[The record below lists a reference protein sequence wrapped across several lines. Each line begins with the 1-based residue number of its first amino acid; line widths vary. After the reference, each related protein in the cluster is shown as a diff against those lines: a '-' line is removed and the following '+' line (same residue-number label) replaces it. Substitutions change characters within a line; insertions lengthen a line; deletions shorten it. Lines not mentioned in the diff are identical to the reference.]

1 VRHGQERNR
10 GEHDHHATN
19 ESSSEEE
26 DEAGLILLP
35 EFSAFRFLDLNV
47 GVRFRLPVL
56 CDRHL
61 VIAGRILLV
70 LLLTDGCN
78 TTSQYFVTGK
88 RFSHDGTDR

>member
-1 VRHGQERNR
+1 MTTSDSVGRLSNRKEILVRHGQERNR

-35 EFSAFRFLDLNV
+35 EFSAFRFLDLHV

-61 VIAGRILLV
+61 VIAGRILL
-70 LLLTDGCN
+70 LPHRWM
-78 TTSQYFVTGK
+78 Q
-88 RFSHDGTDR
+88 